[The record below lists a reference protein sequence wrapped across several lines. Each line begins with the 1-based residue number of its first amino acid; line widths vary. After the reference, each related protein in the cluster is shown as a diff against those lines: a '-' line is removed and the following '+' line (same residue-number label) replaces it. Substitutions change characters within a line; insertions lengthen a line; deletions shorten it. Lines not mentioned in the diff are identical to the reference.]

1 MSDVPITQETTYFTL
16 SLALP
21 LKEGGGKING
31 RAYETLAKKV
41 GGNQGIVDV

>member
-1 MSDVPITQETTYFTL
+1 MPDVPIAQETTYFTPP
-16 SLALP
+16 LALP
-21 LKEGGGKING
+21 LKKGGGKINR